1 MIYCTVIQK
10 DKNLG
15 LGRRCF
21 DHQLILFT
29 VLALQGGKMPMSARK
44 TSAERHGNS
53 RKFFCFRLSSE
64 VSQKGFL
71 PTVEVR
77 ATKFIKDTHIHP
89 TNTPQTHHVFHFF
102 TVLISLSLISFISYS
117 NMTLSALPEDPV
129 VSCFD
134 DDIMDEVALFMDV
147 AMVQTSDPVPSVG
160 TNDNGVLKTPSLE
173 PPLAADMPLPTPIT
187 SSASVISF
195 ASDISSPLSLST
207 YNHTSSAD
215 LSQQT
220 EFSVPNPFA
229 AIATSNTT
237 EEQQAN
243 VVSPTTVTSAPP
255 TPITV
260 SSAPLIPTTSELPDI
275 SEASNSPAP
284 TATTTTTTTTAAKP
298 TLKRTVTITAT
309 VENPNAKKRRLSTVS
324 QSSGSDEEATAT
336 DEIPIDKR

>member
-1 MIYCTVIQK
+1 
-10 DKNLG
+10 
-15 LGRRCF
+15 
-21 DHQLILFT
+21 
-29 VLALQGGKMPMSARK
+29 
-44 TSAERHGNS
+44 
-53 RKFFCFRLSSE
+53 
-64 VSQKGFL
+64 
-71 PTVEVR
+71 
-77 ATKFIKDTHIHP
+77 
-89 TNTPQTHHVFHFF
+89 
-102 TVLISLSLISFISYS
+102 
-117 NMTLSALPEDPV
+117 MTLSALPEDPV

-275 SEASNSPAP
+275 SAASNHPITLARSPAP
-284 TATTTTTTTTAAKP
+284 ISTTTTTTAAAKP
-298 TLKRTVTITAT
+298 TLKRTVTTTTEA
-309 VENPNAKKRRLSTVS
+309 ENPNAKKRRLSTVS
-324 QSSGSDEEATAT
+324 LSSGSDEEATAT